1 MAVNREDGRQRS
13 SESSVERIAYQ
24 KIAQGGLR
32 ERGEEKR
39 G

>member
-32 ERGEEKR
+32 GREEK
-39 G
+39 GG